1 MGYWK
6 KALDKRNN
14 LRERGHMLV
23 YQNNHELSDDEKQ
36 TIMKIRKDMQSAQE
50 FKNKLDS
57 RYQKYLDIKKDKAKE
72 V

>member
-57 RYQKYLDIKKDKAKE
+57 RYQNI
-72 V
+72 